1 MYQAYRKYNFMS
13 DQLLE
18 HIKPEQIIENRKVY
32 SGDHAELC
40 VYETFQEAELVNYG
54 HLDNPV
60 LLFMLSGK
68 KVIHESEKDQQRIF
82 DFTPGESLVMAPQEL
97 VQIDFPDAR
106 PDQPTRCLTLE
117 IGRSLISNTIS
128 QLQEDL
134 SKDIYDEV
142 ITEEQLQYESVND
155 ARINNAIHRI
165 CGYYTQA
172 LDSTTRKL
180 LISHTLQELIIL
192 MMQTKARHILLNKKS
207 NEMPR
212 LQVVV
217 DYIMQHIQEDLSVE
231 ELAEQACMSKPTFY
245 RYFKK
250 VLGLSPVEFVNHKR
264 MQIAKQLLLQED
276 KAVSDVCYAVGYNST
291 SHFIRSFKK
300 QYGCTPKQFQKS
312 YF

>member
-1 MYQAYRKYNFMS
+1 MS

-18 HIKPEQIIENRKVY
+18 QIKPEQIIENRKVY
-32 SGDHAELC
+32 SGEQAELC
-40 VYETFQEAELVNYG
+40 VYETYQEAELVNFG
-54 HLDNPV
+54 RLDNPV
-60 LLFMLSGK
+60 LLFMLNGK
-68 KVIHESEKDQQRIF
+68 KVIHESEQKQHHVF

-97 VQIDFPDAR
+97 VQIDFPDAS
-106 PDQPTRCLTLE
+106 PDHPTRCLTLE
-117 IGRSLISNTIS
+117 IGKTLISDTLS
-128 QLQEDL
+128 QLQEEL
-134 SKDIYDEV
+134 SHGVQDEV
-142 ITEEQLQYESVND
+142 FTQDSLQYESVTD

-165 CGYYTQA
+165 CSYYTQT
-172 LDSTTRKL
+172 LDSTSRKL

-192 MMQTKARHILLNKKS
+192 MMQTKARHILLSKKS

-212 LQVVV
+212 MQHVV
-217 DYIMQHIQEDLSVE
+217 DYIMKHLEKDLSVE
-231 ELAEQACMSKPTFY
+231 ELAEKACMSKPTFY

-250 VLGLSPVEFVNHKR
+250 VLGLSPVEFVNRKR

-300 QYGCTPKQFQKS
+300 QYGCTPKQYQKS